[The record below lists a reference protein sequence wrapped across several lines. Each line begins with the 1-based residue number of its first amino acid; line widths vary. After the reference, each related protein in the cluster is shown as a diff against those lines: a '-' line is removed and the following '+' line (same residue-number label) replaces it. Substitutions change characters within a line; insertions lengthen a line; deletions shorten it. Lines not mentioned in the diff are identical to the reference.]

1 MVMSVG
7 GLTNELI
14 HYTTSLLITLVL
26 LVLTLRAARLPGTPL
41 ANILFAVCGILWS
54 AGGLARI
61 LLVAAGSPAISSLM
75 VAEALQYSGAAIFPI
90 AILAVWKPF
99 ATLPW
104 QKTMAR
110 GLQICAV
117 LSSAM
122 LVAMLWS
129 MRVSPVSLAQATAY
143 NAGIVLALGAV
154 TL

>member
-61 LLVAAGSPAISSLM
+61 LLVAAGSPS
-75 VAEALQYSGAAIFPI
+75 
-90 AILAVWKPF
+90 
-99 ATLPW
+99 
-104 QKTMAR
+104 
-110 GLQICAV
+110 
-117 LSSAM
+117 
-122 LVAMLWS
+122 
-129 MRVSPVSLAQATAY
+129 
-143 NAGIVLALGAV
+143 
-154 TL
+154 